1 MTNNYKILITDPV
14 DDACVEIIK
23 QEGFTVD
30 KKTGLSEEQIIDIIG
45 GYHVLIVRSGT
56 QVTQKV
62 IDSAENLKIIGRAGT
77 GVDNIDIDAATRRGI
92 IVMNT
97 PGGNTVSTAEHTIS
111 MLMALARNIP
121 QASAALREA
130 KWDRKTYRGVELFG
144 KTIGIVGLGKV
155 GKEVAARLRGFE
167 MKILGFDPL
176 VSDDAIEKL
185 NIEPVTIEELL
196 RRSDYITLHT
206 PLTDNTR
213 NLLNAKTL
221 QECKRG
227 VRIVN
232 CARGGIIDEQA
243 LLDALNS
250 GQVAGAA
257 IDVFEQE
264 PPPEDYQLVRHN
276 KVVATPHLGAST
288 VEAQEK
294 VAIQIAH
301 QVADALKERSL
312 VGAVNASA
320 AQFSIREDHK
330 PYLQLAERMG
340 KIVGQLV
347 EGKLKSVT
355 FATSGNGLHS
365 SFEILKSAM
374 LRGVLSPRL
383 DYPVN
388 DVNAPYFA
396 RELGIGLSDRKDD
409 ATGNYSQLITVE
421 YETDKEK
428 RKIMGTVFGANAIRI
443 VQMDE
448 YRVEIEPSGYMLFY
462 WNIDRPGMLASV
474 GSVLAEANINIAGLS
489 LGRKGAGSEALT
501 IIDLDNEVPTTVVKQ
516 IAKIDGVINPKL
528 VKVD

>member
-1 MTNNYKILITDPV
+1 
-14 DDACVEIIK
+14 
-23 QEGFTVD
+23 
-30 KKTGLSEEQIIDIIG
+30 
-45 GYHVLIVRSGT
+45 
-56 QVTQKV
+56 
-62 IDSAENLKIIGRAGT
+62 
-77 GVDNIDIDAATRRGI
+77 
-92 IVMNT
+92 
-97 PGGNTVSTAEHTIS
+97 
-111 MLMALARNIP
+111 
-121 QASAALREA
+121 
-130 KWDRKTYRGVELFG
+130 
-144 KTIGIVGLGKV
+144 
-155 GKEVAARLRGFE
+155 

-330 PYLQLAERMG
+330 PYLQLAERIG

-428 RKIMGTVFGANAIRI
+428 RKRMGTVFGANAIRI

-462 WNIDRPGMLASV
+462 WNIYRPGMLASV